1 MIVQNKFN
9 LKISPKKKEN
19 FIHSSCRREQQLQCG
34 EKASGKKKPSW
45 KTKGGRITKKYE
57 VPSNF
62 KSISPDLLS
71 TSPESPVHGAAG
83 PRLVVRANPMFDY
96 LEAGGSEA
104 RVRALGA
111 WKHRA
116 STLA

>member
-1 MIVQNKFN
+1 MIRR
-9 LKISPKKKEN
+9 EN
-19 FIHSSCRREQQLQCG
+19 HNEIFIHSSSRREQQLQCG

-57 VPSNF
+57 VQSNF

-83 PRLVVRANPMFDY
+83 PRVVVRANPMFNY
-96 LEAGGSEA
+96 LEADGGRKA

-116 STLA
+116 STVA